1 MGEEEGQGV
10 LGEEEGAFAGKCVE
24 ERFVSYWWSFVS
36 KNNNTGERCID
47 GTVHIHANFIPTRKL
62 LGRELEKWL
71 SRRPRTR
78 VEDCCRNRRPAVDL
92 FDLRKSALHA
102 LFATDVRGNPDGFA
116 ARRVD
121 LVGEAVEVG
130 GVSGQEDDGVGLCE
144 TACEGGAC
152 A

>member
-10 LGEEEGAFAGKCVE
+10 LGEEEGALAGNASKS
-24 ERFVSYWWSFVS
+24 VSSVTGGLSFE
-36 KNNNTGERCID
+36 NNNTGERCSEEM
-47 GTVHIHANFIPTRKL
+47 VHIHANFIPTPKF
-62 LGRELEKWL
+62 LGRELEKWF

>member
-10 LGEEEGAFAGKCVE
+10 LGEEEGAFAGNASKSASLVIGGVSFQKIIIL
-24 ERFVSYWWSFVS
+24 ERDALMGRYTYTLTSYPRPNSSAVS
-36 KNNNTGERCID
+36 
-47 GTVHIHANFIPTRKL
+47 
-62 LGRELEKWL
+62 